1 MQNQDIFKKI
11 FFRTAFLCYNDN
23 MTGKKL
29 FIFLF
34 HLHAYTALRI
44 AEDTASYGFMP
55 VRASIT
61 GKMSEYVYFSFRR
74 QIKRESCRRKT
85 LQNVLI
91 VV

>member
-1 MQNQDIFKKI
+1 VQNQDIFKKI

-34 HLHAYTALRI
+34 HLHAYNRFA
-44 AEDTASYGFMP
+44 DCSGDGF
-55 VRASIT
+55 VRLYAGADVDCRET
-61 GKMSEYVYFSFRR
+61 SEYVYFSFRR